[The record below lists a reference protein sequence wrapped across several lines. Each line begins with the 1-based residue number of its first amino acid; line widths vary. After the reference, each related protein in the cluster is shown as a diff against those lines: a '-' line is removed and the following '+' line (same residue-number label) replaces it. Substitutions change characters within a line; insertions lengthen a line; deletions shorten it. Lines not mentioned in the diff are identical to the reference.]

1 MAMIFLMVQ
10 VDVRTY
16 KRKNISKVWTTKKNQ
31 VAKDHIPSLLALKDN
46 VWTRWTYSFFP
57 GMYVIFAFI
66 KKLGC

>member
-10 VDVRTY
+10 VDVHT
-16 KRKNISKVWTTKKNQ
+16 KEKHFKGLDHKKNQ

-57 GMYVIFAFI
+57 GMYVIFAF
-66 KKLGC
+66 KKNLEC